1 MAPAPLP
8 PSLRGSAGGL
18 RFDAKTITALVAL
31 VSALSGAI
39 ELRVKVGTMSERLDR
54 VESQLQ
60 RLVEERIYAR
70 TD

>member
-8 PSLRGSAGGL
+8 PSLRGGL

-70 TD
+70 TE